1 MKLQRQAKESQ
12 IPDDIPVLKRLNQS
26 VLNYEKFKRQCGEY
40 LKFRE
45 KLKTKG
51 QMYLS
56 GLNST
61 LSADKSET
69 SNDTKFTLRF
79 VQRLLEDSD
88 SLEIE
93 TSTEIFDGDKVKSDL
108 MRYERWKSY
117 AEAILKRLEKE
128 FSVGG
133 EI

>member
-1 MKLQRQAKESQ
+1 
-12 IPDDIPVLKRLNQS
+12 
-26 VLNYEKFKRQCGEY
+26 
-40 LKFRE
+40 
-45 KLKTKG
+45 
-51 QMYLS
+51 MYLS

-69 SNDTKFTLRF
+69 FNDTKFTLRF